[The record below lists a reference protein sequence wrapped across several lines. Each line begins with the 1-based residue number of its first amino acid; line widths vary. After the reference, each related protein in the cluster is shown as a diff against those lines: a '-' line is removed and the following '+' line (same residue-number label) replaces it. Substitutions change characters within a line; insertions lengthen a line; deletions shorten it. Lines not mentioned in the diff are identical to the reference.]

1 MTKLQKGANTRVQ
14 MLILR
19 NGEYTLLL
27 IACRFLMPLLALCI
41 AFTLSLSA
49 SAIPYKVD
57 KSHAFIHFEV
67 THLGIFPYPGRFKKF
82 KISLDYDPENVE
94 KSKVKV
100 VVPLKSLETDDG
112 VMNETLLGD
121 QFFDVL
127 NFPRMTFE
135 STSVRRTSDDTG
147 IIEGKLTLNGYTKTL
162 AFDAKF
168 NGTAKSP
175 FSGKPI
181 IGITA
186 VAELERSKWAL
197 TAWRPFVGN
206 TVKIRIAFE
215 ASPK

>member
-1 MTKLQKGANTRVQ
+1 
-14 MLILR
+14 MLVVAR
-19 NGEYTLLL
+19 
-27 IACRFLMPLLALCI
+27 RFLIPLLALFI
-41 AFTLSLSA
+41 AFILPMSTSA
-49 SAIPYKVD
+49 VPYKVD

-82 KISLDYDPENVE
+82 QINLDYDPSNVE
-94 KSKVKV
+94 NSNVKV

-121 QFFDVL
+121 QFFDVR
-127 NFPRMTFE
+127 NFPRMMFE
-135 STSVRRTSDDTG
+135 STSVLRTGDDTG
-147 IIEGKLTLNGYTKTL
+147 IIEGELTLHGKTKTV